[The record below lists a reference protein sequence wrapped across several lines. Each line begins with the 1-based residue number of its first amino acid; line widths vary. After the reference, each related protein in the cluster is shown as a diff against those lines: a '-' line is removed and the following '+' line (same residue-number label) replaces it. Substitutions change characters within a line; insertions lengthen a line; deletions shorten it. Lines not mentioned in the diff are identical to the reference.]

1 MNSDAINKK
10 HVVILGAAGF
20 VGRACVRAFSR
31 LNSEYEISCVVKKEI
46 LELGNV
52 KQIVGDI
59 RDFNSRWLPSA
70 PHVIV
75 HLAVKQIDSDGSGY
89 WDINVNGTEK
99 ILNNLNKYTLG
110 LIYNSSMSV
119 YGQDEQNNV
128 AEERVCNPT
137 TLLSQSRYAAENLVL
152 ALSEKK
158 NISAYLMRPRFV
170 IGRGDQFVLPKLKSL
185 AEKRISLNN
194 GEPCYSVIHIDDY
207 AQVITSLATNMYE
220 KGSNRILRTALNIG
234 YAEPLSLRD
243 ILFGLAKI
251 EPKFSIPISA
261 SVLRILHHIPI
272 LSLDQLAI
280 RLDLIGLSHFG
291 NTQKLQ
297 QLLKL
302 PLLQRSPLDALAQA
316 ISEM

>member
-1 MNSDAINKK
+1 MSDDAINKK

-20 VGRACVRAFSR
+20 VGRACVRAFTK
-31 LNSEYEISCVVKKEI
+31 LNSEYEISCVVRKEI
-46 LELGNV
+46 PELGSV
-52 KQIVGDI
+52 KQIIGDI
-59 RDFNSRWLPSA
+59 RNFDSRRLPNT

-89 WDINVNGTEK
+89 WDINVNGTDA
-99 ILNNLNKYTLG
+99 ILNNLNEYTLG
-110 LIYNSSMSV
+110 VIYNSSMSV
-119 YGQDEQNNV
+119 YGQDEQNNIT
-128 AEERVCNPT
+128 EECVCNPT
-137 TLLSQSRYAAENLVL
+137 TLLSQSRYAAENLIL
-152 ALSEKK
+152 AQSEKK

-170 IGRGDQFVLPKLKSL
+170 IGCGDQFVLPKLKSL

-194 GEPCYSVIHIDDY
+194 GKPRYSVIHIDDY
-207 AQVITSLATNMYE
+207 AQVITSLTTNMHE
-220 KGSNRILRTALNIG
+220 KENNKILRTALNIG
-234 YAEPLSLRD
+234 YAEPLPLRD
-243 ILFGLAKI
+243 ILFGLAKL

-261 SVLRILHHIPI
+261 SVLRILHRIPI
-272 LSLDQLAI
+272 PSLEQLAT